1 MWSGC
6 WLLVAADRYEGPGS
20 EHPGHRVA
28 LGHKQAVVARLRTL
42 AEDAGLR
49 DPADLAQQLLLLMDG
64 AWVAARMFGPHN
76 PGVQVAAAARA
87 RSGRTTAEPGSG

>member
-1 MWSGC
+1 M
-6 WLLVAADRYEGPGS
+6 
-20 EHPGHRVA
+20 
-28 LGHKQAVVARLRTL
+28 ARLRTL

-87 RSGRTTAEPGSG
+87 LLRAHDRCTGGG